1 MSKFNKPVSISEK
14 IQNHPAATINHAG
27 GLHFNTDAEM
37 DLYLKATVG
46 FLDDKYYQK
55 SDQVLKELREAIS
68 KVDRSFVLKLANY
81 ARNKMNLRSIPM
93 VLLAEAAHAVYPNE
107 SPNSPKSIVKEYV
120 PKVVKRAD
128 EINEVLAYSINVIGK
143 GHKAKLANSLKK
155 GVALAFNKFDEY
167 QFAKYNRKGAITFK
181 DALRLVHPKA
191 KTEEQ
196 QILFKKI
203 KEDSLATPNTWEV
216 VISGEGSTAENWNK
230 IAPDMGIMA
239 CFSEDTPIWLPDGTT
254 ETIKNVVTNKL
265 NVLSYDKEWDIRP
278 VKYGPGQKPRD
289 ISVGNLKETAPIDFI
304 ENGDA
309 EVFKITMR
317 SGRVIEATSN
327 HKWVTRR
334 RTGLQTWEWKETS
347 DLQVGDQIPTPIN
360 ATFFGDVGTWKEG
373 YIIGAMLGDGGL
385 TNSPE
390 LSFDWEKKIGTFNL
404 VKEYAESLGC
414 VTKMRPEETGT
425 GPRARFSDNTQFK
438 NNFTEMLRSFGVWG
452 QVCGDKSLPNKPYSR
467 DFIKGCLSGLI
478 DTDGSVMLKSNNKG
492 YAFIQISFGS
502 TSQKLAQQTQDMFL
516 KMGVLG
522 NIRKIQKEGAKDFY
536 LFEIND
542 VASIRKAHGFLN
554 LQNKIRRENL
564 DSVFTLL
571 EKQTGKKVA
580 NSWKCAYDPSLV
592 IDKIKSIVPAGIKK
606 TYCVTVPNNLFIV
619 NGLVVG
625 NCVRNLRNMEQKG
638 AEEALKIA
646 YAALRNPE
654 HVLKSRLLPF
664 RFYAAARE
672 VTRNATRD
680 ALNAALDIS
689 VANLPKIK
697 GNVAVFADTSGS
709 MGTRVSDKSTIS
721 CLDIATLFGAMTTNM
736 VEDGYDYLSCA
747 FATDT
752 NEAAI
757 SKRDSVL
764 TNQNK
769 IQRVNTNGCGT
780 EAWKAF
786 PFMSR
791 KGFKADVVVIF
802 SDMQCYGADRN
813 LATEWAK
820 YKQANPKAVLVSVH
834 LNGYGG
840 TQFPPNSKDVITL
853 SGWSESILS
862 YIASYQERHSIL
874 DDIKNNY

>member
-167 QFAKYNRKGAITFK
+167 QFAKYNRKGSITFK

-230 IAPDMGIMA
+230 IAPDMGIM
-239 CFSEDTPIWLPDGTT
+239 S
-254 ETIKNVVTNKL
+254 
-265 NVLSYDKEWDIRP
+265 
-278 VKYGPGQKPRD
+278 
-289 ISVGNLKETAPIDFI
+289 
-304 ENGDA
+304 
-309 EVFKITMR
+309 
-317 SGRVIEATSN
+317 
-327 HKWVTRR
+327 
-334 RTGLQTWEWKETS
+334 
-347 DLQVGDQIPTPIN
+347 
-360 ATFFGDVGTWKEG
+360 
-373 YIIGAMLGDGGL
+373 ML
-385 TNSPE
+385 
-390 LSFDWEKKIGTFNL
+390 
-404 VKEYAESLGC
+404 
-414 VTKMRPEETGT
+414 
-425 GPRARFSDNTQFK
+425 
-438 NNFTEMLRSFGVWG
+438 
-452 QVCGDKSLPNKPYSR
+452 
-467 DFIKGCLSGLI
+467 
-478 DTDGSVMLKSNNKG
+478 
-492 YAFIQISFGS
+492 
-502 TSQKLAQQTQDMFL
+502 
-516 KMGVLG
+516 
-522 NIRKIQKEGAKDFY
+522 
-536 LFEIND
+536 
-542 VASIRKAHGFLN
+542 
-554 LQNKIRRENL
+554 
-564 DSVFTLL
+564 
-571 EKQTGKKVA
+571 
-580 NSWKCAYDPSLV
+580 
-592 IDKIKSIVPAGIKK
+592 
-606 TYCVTVPNNLFIV
+606 
-619 NGLVVG
+619 
-625 NCVRNLRNMEQKG
+625 RNLRNMEQKG
-638 AEEALKIA
+638 AEEALRIA

-709 MGTRVSDKSTIS
+709 MRTRVSDKSTIS

-752 NEAAI
+752 GEASI

-769 IQRVNTNGCGT
+769 IQSVNTNGCGT